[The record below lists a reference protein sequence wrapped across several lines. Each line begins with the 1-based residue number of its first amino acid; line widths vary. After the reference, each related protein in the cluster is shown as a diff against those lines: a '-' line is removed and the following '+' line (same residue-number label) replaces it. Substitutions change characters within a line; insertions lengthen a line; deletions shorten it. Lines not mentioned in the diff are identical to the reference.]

1 MAKLLKPKSNWNGK
15 LVALDDGHGMQTPGK
30 RTPYIPE
37 LGRSIRENEFN
48 RKVVAFLSDILLVHG
63 FRVLLVA
70 PTDVDT
76 PLTYRTNAANNYRAD
91 IYVSVHYNAMSFD
104 FDYSNASGISV
115 HVFPG
120 NMKYNSGKLARSVG
134 KYLQRGT
141 RQNWRGYKEDNF
153 HVLRETNMPA
163 ILTENGFMDN
173 RSEAL
178 MMLNEDFQ
186 KEVAIEHAQGI
197 CEYFGVSYKGTD
209 SLWDKGYLERGDSGA
224 QVKQLQEDLLFL
236 GYDLGGYG
244 ADGSFGPA
252 TEKALKQFQKDQ
264 KLKQDGIYGPNT
276 KAAMDDAVA
285 AYEEKLREELIMEK
299 NIFIVNSFK
308 DVAAVEKALKRNGG
322 ALKFRYNAE
331 REEVNATDNIFI
343 VGGGRN
349 GLKLGKGKVV
359 DLSGATAEETA
370 SNLYKHFKLL

>member
-15 LVALDDGHGMQTPGK
+15 LIALDDGHGMQTPGK

-48 RKVVAFLSDILLVHG
+48 RKVVAFLSDILLEHG

-76 PLTYRTNAANNYRAD
+76 PLNYRTDSANNYKAD
-91 IYVSVHYNAMSFD
+91 IYVSIHYNAMSFD
-104 FDYSNASGISV
+104 FDYSTASGISV
-115 HVFPG
+115 HVYLD
-120 NMKYNSGKLARSVG
+120 NLKYESGKLARAVG

-173 RSEAL
+173 REEAL

-197 CEYFGVSYKGTD
+197 CEYFGVFYKGTGG
-209 SLWDKGYLERGDSGA
+209 LWDKGYLERGDYGV

-252 TEKALKQFQKDQ
+252 TENALKQFQKDQ
-264 KLKQDGIYGPNT
+264 GLVQDGIYGPNT

-331 REEVNATDNIFI
+331 REEVNATDNLYI
-343 VGGGRN
+343 VGGGRD
-349 GLKLGKGKVV
+349 GLKLGKGKVI
-359 DLSGATAEETA
+359 DLSGDTAEATA
-370 SNLYKHFKLL
+370 SNLYNHFNLV